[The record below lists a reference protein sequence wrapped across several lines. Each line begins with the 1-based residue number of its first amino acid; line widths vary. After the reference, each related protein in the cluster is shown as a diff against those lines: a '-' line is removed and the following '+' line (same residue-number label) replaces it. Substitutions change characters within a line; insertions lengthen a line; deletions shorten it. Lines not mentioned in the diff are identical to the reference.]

1 VSKRGWCRESL
12 LEGPSSRAGAPTR
25 ATVEGSDL
33 EAGDLEA
40 GDLEAGDLE
49 AGDLEAGDLEA
60 ADLEAADLEAAD
72 IEAADIEEAD
82 IERVTS
88 RKGAAGA
95 CPPTFQPDRPPLRPS
110 TRRPLILHHTL

>member
-25 ATVEGSDL
+25 ATVEGS
-33 EAGDLEA
+33 
-40 GDLEAGDLE
+40 
-49 AGDLEAGDLEA
+49 DLEAGDLEA